1 MIARRRNMPLV
12 IGALVVASLI
22 LITWGRV
29 ATWLSLAIERNRA
42 ERLYRRRAWHEADTA
57 YTALVRETTR
67 RRRMDDLPPLAYA
80 SGNVSYR
87 LGRFEEAER
96 RLQGGLTGPDALR
109 ERTYFNLGNSY
120 VWQARA
126 EYGRE
131 GKRSALRGAIESY
144 EQALTIDPHDADAKW
159 NLEVALLRLEEAQ
172 ASGGSGLHWG
182 DANWGGGN
190 LTKSGYEGAP
200 QTGAGASPGGGY
212 GTPSGD
218 EVVSQITETEARRL
232 LKAVEQAQVT
242 GQQLGNPKPGS
253 GRAPRHE
260 RDW

>member
-1 MIARRRNMPLV
+1 MTLGRRRSAAV
-12 IGALVVASLI
+12 VVGVVTVGIGIVA
-22 LITWGRV
+22 WGRGV
-29 ATWLSLAIERNRA
+29 GPIAFAVERDRA
-42 ERLYRRRAWHEADTA
+42 EQLYRRRAWHQADTA
-57 YTALVRETTR
+57 YSALVRETTK
-67 RRRMDDLPPLAYA
+67 RRRMDDLPPLAYN
-80 SGNVSYR
+80 SGNVAYR

-96 RLQGGLTGPDALR
+96 RFQGGLTGPAALR

-126 EYGRE
+126 EYGRQE
-131 GKRSALRGAIESY
+131 KRSALRGAIDSY

-159 NLEVALLRLEEAQ
+159 NLEIALLRLEEADS
-172 ASGGSGLHWG
+172 AGSGLHRG

-212 GTPSGD
+212 GASSG
-218 EVVSQITETEARRL
+218 EEAVSQITETQARQL
-232 LKAVEQAQVT
+232 LKTVERAQVT
-242 GQQLGNPKPGS
+242 GQQVGLPKPAT
-253 GRAPRHE
+253 GRSPSHE